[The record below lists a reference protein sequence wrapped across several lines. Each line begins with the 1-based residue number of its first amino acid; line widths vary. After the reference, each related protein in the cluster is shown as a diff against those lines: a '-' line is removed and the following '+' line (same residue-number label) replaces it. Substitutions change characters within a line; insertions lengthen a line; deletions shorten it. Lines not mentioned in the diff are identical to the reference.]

1 MNELYV
7 NHIFIDGSHVQATLR
22 RPALS
27 GSWWKGL
34 YGEHGPCRELFL
46 VRILQIMCSKIYS
59 PKSVM
64 PQNVCKEMRR
74 WLLYEIGEVFFF

>member
-1 MNELYV
+1 MNCMSNV
-7 NHIFIDGSHVQATLR
+7 NVIILDGPHVQATLR

-46 VRILQIMCSKIYS
+46 VRMWQIVRYKLVTLL
-59 PKSVM
+59 KSAVA
-64 PQNVCKEMRR
+64 V
-74 WLLYEIGEVFFF
+74 